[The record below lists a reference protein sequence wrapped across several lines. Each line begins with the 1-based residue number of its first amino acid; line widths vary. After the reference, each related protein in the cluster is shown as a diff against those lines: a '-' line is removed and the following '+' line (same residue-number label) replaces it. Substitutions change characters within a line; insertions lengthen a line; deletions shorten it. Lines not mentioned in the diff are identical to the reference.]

1 MKNILK
7 EITTKS
13 IIISI
18 VVIIFAALLIANPVG
33 VMHTALIILGI
44 ISIALGVL
52 SLVKY
57 SKTPQELKF
66 FNTDLLFGVIALVIG
81 FVFLVMPDKIIQ
93 LIFIVAGIWI
103 IFEGVSRLQLGLNLR
118 DKISKGWWL
127 ILVAVLEIIAGVFV
141 LCHPK
146 LTAASLVQTS
156 GIVLLIVEIV
166 NIIQAVVL
174 NIKLTEFDDVTEE
187 KNKPH
192 TEEKTEVKI
201 EVEPEEKPEVKIEV
215 EPEETPETTVETEP
229 EEKHEVKIEVEP
241 EESEKEEKPE
251 DDDEDDDK

>member
-13 IIISI
+13 IIISL

-44 ISIALGVL
+44 ASIAIGVL

-103 IFEGVSRLQLGLNLR
+103 IFEGVSRLQLGLNLK

-127 ILVAVLEIIAGVFV
+127 ILIAILEIIAGVFV

-166 NIIQAVVL
+166 NILQAVVL
-174 NIKLTEFDDVTEE
+174 NVKLAEFDDITEE
-187 KNKPH
+187 NNKPH
-192 TEEKTEVKI
+192 TEEKSEVKI

-215 EPEETPETTVETEP
+215 EPEET
-229 EEKHEVKIEVEP
+229 HEVKIEVNPEEP
-241 EESEKEEKPE
+241 EKEKKPE
-251 DDDEDDDK
+251 DNDENDDK

>member
-44 ISIALGVL
+44 ASIAIGVL

-103 IFEGVSRLQLGLNLR
+103 IFEGVSRLQLGLNLK

-127 ILVAVLEIIAGVFV
+127 ILIAILEIIAGVFV

-166 NIIQAVVL
+166 NILQAVVL
-174 NIKLTEFDDVTEE
+174 NVKLAEFDDITEE
-187 KNKPH
+187 NNKPH
-192 TEEKTEVKI
+192 TEEKSEVKI

-215 EPEETPETTVETEP
+215 EPEET
-229 EEKHEVKIEVEP
+229 HEVKIEVNPEEP
-241 EESEKEEKPE
+241 EKEKKPE
-251 DDDEDDDK
+251 DNDENDDK

>member
-44 ISIALGVL
+44 ASIAIGVL

-103 IFEGVSRLQLGLNLR
+103 IFEGVSRLQLGLNLK

-127 ILVAVLEIIAGVFV
+127 ILIAILEIIAGVFV

-174 NIKLTEFDDVTEE
+174 NVKLAEFDDITEE
-187 KNKPH
+187 NNKPH
-192 TEEKTEVKI
+192 TEEKSEVKI

-215 EPEETPETTVETEP
+215 EPEET
-229 EEKHEVKIEVEP
+229 HEVKIEVNPEEP
-241 EESEKEEKPE
+241 EKEKKPE
-251 DDDEDDDK
+251 DNDENDDK